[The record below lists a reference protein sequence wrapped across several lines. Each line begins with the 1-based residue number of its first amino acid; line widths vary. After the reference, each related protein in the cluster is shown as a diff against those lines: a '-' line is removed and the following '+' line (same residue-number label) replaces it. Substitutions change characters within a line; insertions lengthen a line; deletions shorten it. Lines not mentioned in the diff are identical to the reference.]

1 MTALPNLS
9 TNSERPRVVSYRD
22 LLVWSRA
29 MDLVEVCYRL
39 SARFLQS
46 EVYGLTNQLR
56 RAAVS
61 VPANIAEGHG
71 RRNLGEYI
79 QHLSI
84 ANGPLKEVETHLL
97 ISLRLK
103 YIEKNDAS
111 GALEVCEQLG
121 KMLAGLREKLRQRK
135 LTSV

>member
-1 MTALPNLS
+1 
-9 TNSERPRVVSYRD
+9 
-22 LLVWSRA
+22 
-29 MDLVEVCYRL
+29 
-39 SARFLQS
+39 
-46 EVYGLTNQLR
+46 VYGLTNQLR

-84 ANGPLKEVETHLL
+84 ANGSLKEVETHLL

-121 KMLAGLREKLRQRK
+121 KMLAGLKKKAETKTADLR
-135 LTSV
+135 LANHWLPAPTTT